1 MVVLNLKNP
10 IETHFNAGSF
20 FKSNTAAASF
30 MDYDSMTLLD
40 LKKMCKERGLRVGG
54 RKDEVVIRL
63 MEYDEDLGGSVAP
76 RATAIPQVVP
86 GGAIAVSPQQATQF
100 VVIGNDNNS
109 GLASTMGTFIMI
121 YGIFRI
127 GVVFFL
133 GMFWDDFMNEYI
145 IESILAFLIGAF
157 YVFGGMMVIAGYR
170 NGVYLVL
177 GTLVFSGMLSFV
189 FNDEW
194 SPLSIGLDGFTAPA
208 YTFFCSAFCMILTA
222 MPLLVAPSEL
232 RDGWPEGIQRIV
244 DNVSTPSNESGKKKL
259 SCTKCSQSLRVPEGF
274 SGKVRCPSCEAV
286 IEV

>member
-1 MVVLNLKNP
+1 MN
-10 IETHFNAGSF
+10 
-20 FKSNTAAASF
+20 
-30 MDYDSMTLLD
+30 YDAMTLLD
-40 LKKMCKERGLRVGG
+40 LKKLCKERGLRVSG

-63 MEYDEDLGGSVAP
+63 MEYDEAL
-76 RATAIPQVVP
+76 T
-86 GGAIAVSPQQATQF
+86 GGAAPAVTSPEVFPVHPAGGIAVTPQGTQF
-100 VVIGNDNNS
+100 VIVGNNNNS
-109 GLASTMGTFIMI
+109 GLASTMGTFILI

-133 GMFWDDFMNEYI
+133 GMFWDDFMNQYV
-145 IESILAFLIGAF
+145 IESILAFLIGTS
-157 YVFGGMMVIAGYR
+157 YVFGGMMILAGYR

-189 FNDEW
+189 YNDEW

-222 MPLLVAPSEL
+222 LPLLVAPSEL
-232 RDGWPEGIQRIV
+232 KGGWPEGIQRIL
-244 DNVSTPSNESGKKKL
+244 DNTSKPSKDSGKKKL
-259 SCTKCSQSLRVPEGF
+259 KCSNCGQSLRVPKEF

>member
-1 MVVLNLKNP
+1 
-10 IETHFNAGSF
+10 
-20 FKSNTAAASF
+20 

-40 LKKMCKERGLRVGG
+40 LKKLCKERGLRVGG

-63 MEYDEDLGGSVAP
+63 MEYDEVLSGGAAP
-76 RATAIPQVVP
+76 RATAIPQVLP
-86 GGAIAVSPQQATQF
+86 GGAVARMQQQPTQF
-100 VVIGNDNNS
+100 VVVGNSGNS

-133 GMFWDDFMNEYI
+133 GMFWDDFMNEYV
-145 IESILAFLIGAF
+145 IESILAFLIGTF
-157 YVFGGMMVIAGYR
+157 YVFGGMMIIAEYR

-222 MPLLVAPSEL
+222 LPLLIAPSEL
-232 RDGWPEGIQRIV
+232 KDGWPEGIQRIV
-244 DNVSTPSNESGKKKL
+244 DNASGASNDSGKKKL
-259 SCTKCSQSLRVPEGF
+259 SCSECSQSLRVPKGF
-274 SGKVRCPSCEAV
+274 SGKVRCPNCEAV